1 MSDDLSE
8 RVDALAF
15 IPETFREWIIR
26 SRVPNQAGQNWRH
39 YLLLMLAYTEA
50 FARAPMTAE
59 DCNGL
64 DIVSHLDKE
73 LEHLTH
79 VVRQIMSESE
89 RRH

>member
-8 RVDALAF
+8 RADALAF
-15 IPETFREWIIR
+15 LPETFREWIIR

-39 YLLLMLAYTEA
+39 YLILMLAYTEA

-59 DCNGL
+59 DC
-64 DIVSHLDKE
+64 DTTHIVSHQDTE

-79 VVRQIMSESE
+79 VVRKIMSESE